1 MFEEI
6 PSIYWMIIIGVP
18 VGFFTFILYQLGMF
32 IKDSR
37 GIVTEAKQTL
47 NKTNKMLDDAQEI
60 VNTAKSTVNEVQQ
73 SIITPIRAIGNVL
86 SRISGLVER
95 LKRN

>member
-1 MFEEI
+1 
-6 PSIYWMIIIGVP
+6 MIIIGIP

-37 GIVTEAKQTL
+37 DIVAEAKETL
-47 NKTNKMLDDAQEI
+47 NKINKMLDDAQEI
-60 VNTAKSTVNEVQQ
+60 VSTAKATVNEVQQ
-73 SIITPIRAIGNVL
+73 TIITPIRAIGNVL
-86 SRISGLVER
+86 SRVSALVER